1 MKQCLASIIIKEMKT
16 KTTRYHF
23 SVIRVVKRKIL
34 RTQCW
39 HMEKQKRNAYITEE
53 QVNYC

>member
-39 HMEKQKRNAYITEE
+39 HMEKQKRNAYISEE